1 MCELA
6 LQVTVHW
13 IYMVVLPSL
22 SWSWCLIS
30 SDDTHSLK
38 QRMLIPVHFTGPTGP
53 HLVFDFSPALQAR
66 RVCIRKS
73 SRNFYKKPKF
83 GDLAESLWAHVVCTV
98 VGGAEETSWYCVKKR
113 GSLICFSWIFL
124 AERKLDRKQP
134 LGLFNLHCTITGNR
148 AIIPFYRL
156 NDQLATWLRVE
167 FFPFPHH
174 TID

>member
-1 MCELA
+1 MWVGSTSHGA
-6 LQVTVHW
+6 LDLHGSLTFIILKLVPNQLWWYT
-13 IYMVVLPSL
+13 LLETKNANPSAFY
-22 SWSWCLIS
+22 W
-30 SDDTHSLK
+30 T
-38 QRMLIPVHFTGPTGP
+38 

-113 GSLICFSWIFL
+113 GSLICFSCIFL

-167 FFPFPHH
+167 LFPFPHH